1 MNRVIVSQWCF
12 ILGAAFISA
21 CAGDG
26 PYRDSFTTH
35 DSAGIRIVENAA
47 PAWDDGEAWHLSEQP
62 LLDIGALEGDPE
74 YELYAVAN
82 AVRLPD
88 GRIVVGNRGT
98 DQIRFYDESGVHL
111 IDAGGEGEGPGE
123 FRLISWVR
131 RYRGDSVAVSDG
143 NLARVSIFDSEG
155 RFVRS
160 VPVRAMD
167 GAGMARAVDVLDD
180 GSVLAR
186 GIAAVP
192 EDADQ
197 QAIRPVEPL
206 YVIDAE
212 GELTDS
218 LFAYPG
224 AEMYAFHSTNLVFTG
239 PPLFAR
245 SLEYEVNGNR
255 IYVASNEQYEIR
267 VHSLDGILE
276 SILRQQHVPLE
287 VTNTDV
293 AVLREEQLGGDTPE
307 QMRALLT
314 VVFNSSPVPAA
325 MPAYDAIL
333 VDRVENLWVEEYNRP
348 GDSVQRWTVFNDAG
362 EMLGTL
368 SLPERF
374 AISEVGDDYVLGVW
388 EDELEIEH
396 VRMYE
401 LIKP

>member
-1 MNRVIVSQWCF
+1 
-12 ILGAAFISA
+12 
-21 CAGDG
+21 
-26 PYRDSFTTH
+26 
-35 DSAGIRIVENAA
+35 
-47 PAWDDGEAWHLSEQP
+47 
-62 LLDIGALEGDPE
+62 
-74 YELYAVAN
+74 
-82 AVRLPD
+82 
-88 GRIVVGNRGT
+88 
-98 DQIRFYDESGVHL
+98 
-111 IDAGGEGEGPGE
+111 
-123 FRLISWVR
+123 
-131 RYRGDSVAVSDG
+131 
-143 NLARVSIFDSEG
+143 
-155 RFVRS
+155 
-160 VPVRAMD
+160 
-167 GAGMARAVDVLDD
+167 MARAVDVLDD

-267 VHSLDGILE
+267 LHSLDGILE
-276 SILRQQHVPLE
+276 SILRKQHVPLE

>member
-1 MNRVIVSQWCF
+1 MTCRH
-12 ILGAAFISA
+12 ILVALPWLAWSCSGESGAA
-21 CAGDG
+21 
-26 PYRDSFTTH
+26 DSFTTH

-74 YELYAVAN
+74 YELYNVSN
-82 AVRLPD
+82 AVRLPS
-88 GRIVVGNRGT
+88 GRIVVGNRGSN
-98 DQIRFYDESGVHL
+98 QIRFYDESGVYL
-111 IDAGGEGEGPGE
+111 ADAGGEGEGPGE
-123 FRLISWVR
+123 FRFISWVR
-131 RYRGDSVAVSDG
+131 PYRGDSVAVNDG
-143 NLARVSIFDSEG
+143 NLARVSIFDLDG

-160 VPVRAMD
+160 LPVRAPA
-167 GAGMARAVDVLDD
+167 GAGIGRAVDVLDD

-197 QAIRPVEPL
+197 QAIRPLEPL
-206 YVIDAE
+206 YIVNAE
-212 GELTDS
+212 GEFMDS

-224 AEMYAFHSTNLVFTG
+224 SEMFAFHTTNLVFTG

-245 SLEYEVNGNR
+245 SNYYEAHGNR

-267 VHSLDGILE
+267 VHTLEGRLE
-276 SILRQQHVPLE
+276 SILRKQHVPLE
-287 VTNTDV
+287 VSDADV

-307 QMRALLT
+307 QMRTLLN
-314 VVFNSSPVPAA
+314 VVFNNSPVPAT
-325 MPAYDAIL
+325 MPAYNAIL
-333 VDRVENLWVEEYNRP
+333 LDREGNLWVEEYNRP
-348 GDSVQRWTVFNDAG
+348 DDAVPRWRVFNAAG
-362 EMLGTL
+362 EMLGTM

-374 AISEVGDDYVLGVW
+374 ELADVGDDYVLGTW

-401 LIKP
+401 LIKPGR

>member
-1 MNRVIVSQWCF
+1 L
-12 ILGAAFISA
+12 ILGGAIISA
-21 CAGDG
+21 CAADG
-26 PYRDSFTTH
+26 PDRDNFTTR
-35 DSAGIRIVENAA
+35 DSAGIRVVESAA
-47 PAWDDGEAWHLSEQP
+47 PAWDDSNAWQLSEQP
-62 LLDIGALEGDPE
+62 LLDIGALEGDQH
-74 YELYAVAN
+74 YELYNVSSV
-82 AVRLPD
+82 VRLSD

-98 DQIRFYDESGVHL
+98 KQIRFYDEAGVHL
-111 IDAGGEGEGPGE
+111 ADAGGEGEGPGE

-131 RYRGDSVAVSDG
+131 PYRGDSVAVHDG
-143 NLARVSIFDSEG
+143 NLARVSIFDSHG
-155 RFVRS
+155 QFVRS
-160 VPVRAMD
+160 LPVRAPD
-167 GAGMARAVDVLDD
+167 GAGIGRAVDVLDE

-197 QAIRPVEPL
+197 QAIRPLEPL
-206 YVIDAE
+206 YIVSAE
-212 GELTDS
+212 GEFTDS

-245 SLEYEVNGNR
+245 SLEYEVNDNR
-255 IYVASNEQYEIR
+255 VYVASNEQYEIR
-267 VHSLDGILE
+267 VHSLAGRLE
-276 SILRQQHVPLE
+276 SIVRKQHEPLE
-287 VTNTDV
+287 VTDADV
-293 AVLREEQLGGDTPE
+293 AVLREEQLSGDTPE

-314 VVFNSSPVPAA
+314 VVFNSSPVPAT
-325 MPAYDAIL
+325 MPAYDGIL
-333 VDRVENLWVEEYNRP
+333 LDSDDNLWVEEYNRP
-348 GDSVQRWTVFNDAG
+348 GDPVQRWTVFNDAG

-401 LIKP
+401 LLKPGR